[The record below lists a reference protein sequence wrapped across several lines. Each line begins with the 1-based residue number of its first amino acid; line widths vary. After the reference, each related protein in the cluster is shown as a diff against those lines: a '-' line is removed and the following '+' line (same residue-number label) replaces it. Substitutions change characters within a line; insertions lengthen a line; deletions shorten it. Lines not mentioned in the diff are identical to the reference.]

1 MRFTMPRRPT
11 RFETLIPQIL
21 KEAEVDDA
29 VEPPNFVGSTAVGSS
44 PSMDAW
50 FQARQVAATDFYDIR
65 EIAVRMGADADELAR
80 LRP

>member
-1 MRFTMPRRPT
+1 
-11 RFETLIPQIL
+11 
-21 KEAEVDDA
+21 
-29 VEPPNFVGSTAVGSS
+29 
-44 PSMDAW
+44 MDAW